1 MAVDI
6 CTKVPCVELTNR
18 SQFSGKKR
26 APDPENKTSKIA
38 VGQNKLD
45 YPGVRV
51 VSEPCVFNRSA
62 AGVKDGY
69 LRRPTRSVQ
78 LYLSP
83 TSTLT
88 RPDHEASY
96 FGTRNITVDDYEF
109 CDSGTTFFRQFL
121 NSYCNAIK
129 INNPNLDRSE
139 LTEMVRHRSFQL
151 FFGVGCCATFILVV
165 VGFNAFV
172 NFLDETFPDAN
183 KKPKKREDVV
193 VMWMYLSLAIVIVFT
208 LLTPFVRKLSF
219 IPTASFTAFVDA
231 REKKMASTDKD
242 AQQRFIEKFKRMESL
257 LFRLEK
263 LCHSKSLAPAKFHPR
278 EYPRLSVSII
288 DNGVGALRKVTVV
301 EHDKPRRPIEKSDIS
316 FCQPPACFCG
326 ANSCKNRAEVEEAI
340 FKTRAW
346 LKRAEKQMRLIC
358 EQSSTV
364 ADMDA

>member
-1 MAVDI
+1 MALDI
-6 CTKVPCVELTNR
+6 CTKVPCGELTNR
-18 SQFSGKKR
+18 SQFPGKKLS
-26 APDPENKTSKIA
+26 PDPENKTSKIA
-38 VGQNKLD
+38 VGQHKLD
-45 YPGVRV
+45 YPGVRA
-51 VSEPCVFNRSA
+51 VSEPSVFNRSA
-62 AGVKDGY
+62 AGVKDGF

-83 TSTLT
+83 TPTLT
-88 RPDHEASY
+88 QPDYEASC

-121 NSYCNAIK
+121 NSYRNAIK

-165 VGFNAFV
+165 VGFNAFL
-172 NFLDETFPDAN
+172 NFMEETLRGTN
-183 KKPKKREDVV
+183 KKPMKQEAVV
-193 VMWMYLSLAIVIVFT
+193 EMWIFLSFVIVIVLT
-208 LLTPFVRKLSF
+208 LLTPDVRKLSF
-219 IPTASFTAFVDA
+219 IPTAIFTAFVDA
-231 REKKMASTDKD
+231 REKKRASTDKD

-263 LCHSKSLAPAKFHPR
+263 LRHSKSLPPAKFHPR

-288 DNGVGALRKVTVV
+288 DNGVGALRKVIVV
-301 EHDKPRRPIEKSDIS
+301 EHDKPRSAIEKSDIS
-316 FCQPPACFCG
+316 FGQHPA
-326 ANSCKNRAEVEEAI
+326 CKNRTEVEEAI

-364 ADMDA
+364 VDTDA